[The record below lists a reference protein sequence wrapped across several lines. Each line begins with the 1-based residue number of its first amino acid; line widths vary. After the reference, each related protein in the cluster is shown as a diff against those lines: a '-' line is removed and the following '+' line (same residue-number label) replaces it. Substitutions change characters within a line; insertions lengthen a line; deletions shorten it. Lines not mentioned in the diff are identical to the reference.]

1 MLRTTQASVVKLAD
15 QNPKQTETHSST
27 FPQDSDSD
35 SESEIELRST
45 HTSPETTTSDE
56 SDGTVVDSPVYSP
69 TSPTPTQSLPGEG
82 EIDSK
87 KGHSQPSVGTLPL
100 TEKDPPE
107 KPEDRDPPPSSSV
120 EGLDTETYD
129 KDESITPSSP
139 GSSDK
144 TEETPTSPIGTR
156 TSTEYSPRDT
166 SLKDPFSSFWSGN
179 LGDVSDQSGR
189 RHRWLIRKPKKRH
202 SLELEVSSEK
212 DPRPY
217 KYMLEGDRPLLPRQ
231 RFYSSHLDAKDV
243 TFQQATFTLRYI
255 VQQRLQE
262 KQLEE
267 LEKEKRESKKRGQL
281 KLQHDIINRPRRL
294 IPVEPI
300 LSLFETLENPL
311 IPRDPRPHKDSTSSE
326 SSIDT
331 GPDSDMAT
339 GATKD
344 LIEALTKTL
353 KNINQSPTIPL
364 PIFKGKKGEDPED
377 HILKVEDYFGL
388 HQIDDQ
394 QDKIKRFKDTLFET
408 ARKWAQTLNYT
419 DEVVKFDYDP
429 AIKDDK
435 KASMKYLFLRRFAKE
450 GRTLEAAYSA
460 WGSLTFDPNKDDIE
474 QFIQKV
480 EELAKKL
487 GYNEDAQVMAV
498 KSVLPRDVYGIC
510 MTYKTLKELKTFL
523 IDLFANPRMREA
535 VPGTASVSG
544 EPGVF
549 SIGQHVENK
558 VVNPTMADVSKIH
571 QDMDALQVRFNKIS
585 SADFRGKANKPW
597 KPEVTPPKR
606 RGGFNRGRGGK
617 QYDNAYRNDRFKNEN
632 DGQCRDTSQRDNAG
646 NFRNRGQ
653 GRGRFKSNFRGKGRG
668 RGGFD
673 KSPNVRRPRVA
684 SKTVDKDKMR
694 CHYCN
699 EFGHFIRECSKKTR
713 DEKKTGQFSG
723 MSMDYYGDDLYT
735 GEDYDDEVFATLNS

>member
-1 MLRTTQASVVKLAD
+1 M
-15 QNPKQTETHSST
+15 
-27 FPQDSDSD
+27 
-35 SESEIELRST
+35 
-45 HTSPETTTSDE
+45 
-56 SDGTVVDSPVYSP
+56 VDSS
-69 TSPTPTQSLPGEG
+69 TSPTPTQSLSGEG
-82 EIDSK
+82 DLDSK

-100 TEKDPPE
+100 TEEYPPE
-107 KPEDRDPPPSSSV
+107 KPEDKNPPPGSSV
-120 EGLDTETYD
+120 GGLDTEAHDT
-129 KDESITPSSP
+129 DESITPSSS

-144 TEETPTSPIGTR
+144 TEETPTFPIGTR
-156 TSTEYSPRDT
+156 ISTEYSPRDT
-166 SLKDPFSSFWSGN
+166 SLKDPFSSFWSGK

-189 RHRWLIRKPKKRH
+189 RHRWLIRKPKRRH
-202 SLELEVSSEK
+202 SLELEVSSDK

-217 KYMLEGDRPLLPRQ
+217 KYVLEGDRPLLPRQ
-231 RFYSSHLDAKDV
+231 RFYSSHLDAKDI
-243 TFQQATFTLRYI
+243 TFQQVTFTLGYI

-267 LEKEKRESKKRGQL
+267 LEKEKRESEKRRQL
-281 KLQHDIINRPRRL
+281 ELQHDVINRPRRL

-300 LSLFETLENPL
+300 LSPFETLENPL
-311 IPRDPRPHKDSTSSE
+311 IPKDPRPHKDSNSSE

-331 GPDSDMAT
+331 GPDSEMAAT

-364 PIFKGKKGEDPED
+364 PVFKGKKGEDPED

-388 HQIDDQ
+388 HQTDDQ

-419 DEVVKFDYDP
+419 EEVVKFDYDP

-450 GRTLEAAYSA
+450 GRTLEATYSA

-523 IDLFANPRMREA
+523 IDLFANPKMREA

-558 VVNPTMADVSKIH
+558 VVNPTMADVSKIL

-585 SADFRGKANKPW
+585 SADFTSKASKPW

-606 RGGFNRGRGGK
+606 RGGFDRGRGGK

-632 DGQCRDTSQRDNAG
+632 DGQSRDTSQRDNAG
-646 NFRNRGQ
+646 NFKNRGQ

>member
-1 MLRTTQASVVKLAD
+1 MV
-15 QNPKQTETHSST
+15 E
-27 FPQDSDSD
+27 
-35 SESEIELRST
+35 
-45 HTSPETTTSDE
+45 
-56 SDGTVVDSPVYSP
+56 SPVSSP
-69 TSPTPTQSLPGEG
+69 TSPTPTQSLSEEG
-82 EIDSK
+82 DLDTT
-87 KGHSQPSVGTLPL
+87 KGHSQPLVGTLPL

-107 KPEDRDPPPSSSV
+107 KPEDSDPPPGSSV
-120 EGLDTETYD
+120 EGFDTETHD
-129 KDESITPSSP
+129 QDESITPSSP

-144 TEETPTSPIGTR
+144 TEETPTFPIGTR
-156 TSTEYSPRDT
+156 ISTEYSPRDT

-179 LGDVSDQSGR
+179 LGNVSDQSGR

-202 SLELEVSSEK
+202 SLGLEVSSEE
-212 DPRPY
+212 DPRTY
-217 KYMLEGDRPLLPRQ
+217 KHVLEGDRPLLPRQ
-231 RFYSSHLDAKDV
+231 RFYSSHLDAKDI
-243 TFQQATFTLRYI
+243 TFQQASFTLRYI
-255 VQQRLQE
+255 VQHRLQE

-267 LEKEKRESKKRGQL
+267 LKKEKRESAKRRQL
-281 KLQHDIINRPRRL
+281 ELQHDVINRPRRL

-300 LSLFETLENPL
+300 LSPFETLENPL
-311 IPRDPRPHKDSTSSE
+311 IPKDPRPHKDSTSSE

-331 GPDSDMAT
+331 GPDSDMAAT

-364 PIFKGKKGEDPED
+364 PVLKGKKGEDPED

-394 QDKIKRFKDTLFET
+394 QDKIKKFKDTLFET

-419 DEVVKFDYDP
+419 EEVVKFDYDP

-460 WGSLTFDPNKDDIE
+460 WGSLTFDPNRDDIE

-480 EELAKKL
+480 EDLAKKL

-523 IDLFANPRMREA
+523 IDLFANPKMREA

-558 VVNPTMADVSKIH
+558 VVNPTMADVSKIC

-585 SADFRGKANKPW
+585 SADFKSKASKPW
-597 KPEVTPPKR
+597 KPEITPPKR
-606 RGGFNRGRGGK
+606 RGGFNRGRRGK

-632 DGQCRDTSQRDNAG
+632 DGQSRDTSQRDNAG

-653 GRGRFKSNFRGKGRG
+653 GRGRYKVILEAKVETEE
-668 RGGFD
+668 D
-673 KSPNVRRPRVA
+673 LIRVP
-684 SKTVDKDKMR
+684 M
-694 CHYCN
+694 
-699 EFGHFIRECSKKTR
+699 
-713 DEKKTGQFSG
+713 
-723 MSMDYYGDDLYT
+723 
-735 GEDYDDEVFATLNS
+735 

>member
-1 MLRTTQASVVKLAD
+1 MS
-15 QNPKQTETHSST
+15 P
-27 FPQDSDSD
+27 F
-35 SESEIELRST
+35 EIKGRRF
-45 HTSPETTTSDE
+45 
-56 SDGTVVDSPVYSP
+56 
-69 TSPTPTQSLPGEG
+69 PGEG
-82 EIDSK
+82 LLSPQLPFEKSK
-87 KGHSQPSVGTLPL
+87 AKSKS
-100 TEKDPPE
+100 E
-107 KPEDRDPPPSSSV
+107 
-120 EGLDTETYD
+120 
-129 KDESITPSSP
+129 
-139 GSSDK
+139 
-144 TEETPTSPIGTR
+144 
-156 TSTEYSPRDT
+156 
-166 SLKDPFSSFWSGN
+166 N
-179 LGDVSDQSGR
+179 L
-189 RHRWLIRKPKKRH
+189 
-202 SLELEVSSEK
+202 
-212 DPRPY
+212 
-217 KYMLEGDRPLLPRQ
+217 
-231 RFYSSHLDAKDV
+231 
-243 TFQQATFTLRYI
+243 
-255 VQQRLQE
+255 
-262 KQLEE
+262 
-267 LEKEKRESKKRGQL
+267 
-281 KLQHDIINRPRRL
+281 
-294 IPVEPI
+294 
-300 LSLFETLENPL
+300 
-311 IPRDPRPHKDSTSSE
+311 RPHKDPPSSE
-326 SSIDT
+326 SSLDT
-331 GPDSDMAT
+331 EPHSDMAAT

-364 PIFKGKKGEDPED
+364 PVFKGKKGEDPED

-419 DEVVKFDYDP
+419 EEVVKFDYDP
-429 AIKDDK
+429 AIEDDK

-523 IDLFANPRMREA
+523 IDFFANPKMREA

-558 VVNPTMADVSKIH
+558 VVNPTMADVSKIC

-585 SADFRGKANKPW
+585 LADFRGKASKPW

-617 QYDNAYRNDRFKNEN
+617 QYDNTYRNDRFKNEN
-632 DGQCRDTSQRDNAG
+632 DGQSRDTSQRDNAG